1 MLFID
6 RFVYTYTFHK
16 KLLLLFGIWPSSYS
30 WLQRI
35 QISFFYLLFVISI
48 ILQLANIFSSDC
60 NFDCI
65 TRVLSIVLPN
75 IIGATK
81 FMYSHIY
88 KTTVQK
94 LFMRIEIDW
103 EFLKD
108 DEESIEILREYRRN
122 ISMHIICVIAF
133 FCCSFSST
141 MVLIIIV
148 TSPKEISDDC
158 TEFSSLLLHFERNMY
173 NSLGFM
179 SMIGFIDCIFVLISE
194 ATNAFISEHVCGL
207 FRIVGHHLRR
217 ACDVN
222 AKLPLNERNDKICS
236 KIIHAIRVHVRATKL
251 MNTFWNLIGTSYVVI
266 YLCGTASISLNMI
279 NLVEDVRQ
287 THSVRPVM
295 TSVMS
300 MLYVYV
306 YFFFANYFGQRVI
319 NHSVDIFHDAYNSR
333 WYEIPID
340 TQKLYLF
347 ILQRSIKSSAYIIP
361 GVLISS
367 HEFLTTIV
375 KVSFSCFTMLCSLQ
389 K

>member
-236 KIIHAIRVHVRATKL
+236 KIIHAIRVHAYEHFLELDWNKL
-251 MNTFWNLIGTSYVVI
+251 RSDLSLWYRFNKLKYDKPRGRCETNSQCETGNDISHVHVICIRLFLFRELFWAKSDQSQ
-266 YLCGTASISLNMI
+266 CG
-279 NLVEDVRQ
+279 
-287 THSVRPVM
+287 
-295 TSVMS
+295 
-300 MLYVYV
+300 
-306 YFFFANYFGQRVI
+306 YF
-319 NHSVDIFHDAYNSR
+319 S
-333 WYEIPID
+333 
-340 TQKLYLF
+340 
-347 ILQRSIKSSAYIIP
+347 
-361 GVLISS
+361 
-367 HEFLTTIV
+367 
-375 KVSFSCFTMLCSLQ
+375 
-389 K
+389 